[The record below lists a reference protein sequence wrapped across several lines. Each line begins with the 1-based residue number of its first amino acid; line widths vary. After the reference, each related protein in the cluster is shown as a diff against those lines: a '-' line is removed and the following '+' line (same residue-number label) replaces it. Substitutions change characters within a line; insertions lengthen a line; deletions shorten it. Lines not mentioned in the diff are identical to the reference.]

1 MSEVPLLDAKTYLKK
16 MTSIIVDI
24 NGSHSDYFPK
34 LRSQPEL
41 VLEAINNYDT
51 EKNSQIK
58 QIELN
63 NEEINSLKNKISQG
77 QRDIQKFEETIQ
89 DSTTKRQGLMTK
101 IQENQKEIEETQT
114 SIRTKKEDLDTRTLR
129 FKELE
134 NSVLDLSHE
143 NEKFDSKLKEL
154 EKELESTFLKKE
166 RFMQSYENRVSA
178 MKILISKKYINS
190 SLYQFIRALQVG
202 SALDLRN
209 ILVAIDM
216 REDKAKK
223 ILMKMLEDNGPI
235 IYNEAS
241 GTIELK
247 EEVDF

>member
-1 MSEVPLLDAKTYLKK
+1 MSEVPLLDAKTFLKK
-16 MTSIIVDI
+16 IVSVVVNL
-24 NGSHSDYFPK
+24 NGVNSANIPK
-34 LRSQPEL
+34 LRAQPEL
-41 VLEAINNYDT
+41 VLEAINKYDT
-51 EKNSQIK
+51 EKNNLMKEIDS
-58 QIELN
+58 N
-63 NEEINSLKNKISQG
+63 YEEINSLKNKISQG
-77 QRDIQKFEETIQ
+77 QRDIQKLEGDIQ
-89 DSTTKRQGLMTK
+89 NSTSKKQDLMTK
-101 IQENQKEIEETQT
+101 IQDIQKETEETQT
-114 SIRTKKEDLDTRTLR
+114 SIRTKKEDFAARTLR
-129 FKELE
+129 LKELE

-166 RFMQSYENRVSA
+166 RFIQSYENRVSA
-178 MKILISKKYINS
+178 MKILINKKYINS
-190 SLYQFIRALQVG
+190 SLYQFIRALQAG

-216 REDKAKK
+216 RESKAKD
-223 ILMKMLEDNGPI
+223 IIMKMLEDNGPI

>member
-1 MSEVPLLDAKTYLKK
+1 MSEIPILDAKTNLKK
-16 MTSIIVDI
+16 ITSIIVDI
-24 NGSHSDYFPK
+24 SGSNANYFPK
-34 LRSQPEL
+34 LRAQPEL
-41 VLEAINNYDT
+41 VLKAINKYDT
-51 EKNSQIK
+51 EKNAQIK
-58 QIELN
+58 QVELN

-77 QRDIQKFEETIQ
+77 QRDIQKFEESIQNSTIKKQ
-89 DSTTKRQGLMTK
+89 DLITK
-101 IQENQKEIEETQT
+101 IQNIQKEIEETQT
-114 SIRTKKEDLDTRTLR
+114 SIRSKKEDLASRTLR
-129 FKELE
+129 LKELE

-143 NEKFDSKLKEL
+143 NEKFDSKLKDL

-166 RFMQSYENRVSA
+166 RFIQSYENRVSA
-178 MKILISKKYINS
+178 MKILINKKYINS

-216 REDKAKK
+216 REGRAKK
-223 ILMKMLEDNGPI
+223 IIMKILEDNGPI
-235 IYNEAS
+235 IYDEAS